1 MAEKFYYFTHGLC
14 CMFFLIFGI
23 RMLLKKDKERTQ
35 KVLTGTLLFWLFL
48 QLKDLVLYSP
58 AVERDG
64 FVYNLVVLVD
74 MWAVQV
80 CSFYLFELLSAGWL
94 TWRRI
99 AALWSANLAITL
111 AYVFSGNAV
120 WVDVMLAY
128 SIVYSVVFV
137 VITYFAARRYNSF
150 LRANYSDTTRKNIK
164 WLKYTT
170 IIFFICLL
178 VWSVTVVYDSFLSD
192 VIYLLSSLVLWSF
205 IFHFG
210 EMQESVPLYGN
221 INLKHLFWRNLVDAA
236 EDAANEPAGE
246 ESLGNGDA
254 VGAQS
259 NLPVQLQK
267 AMETDEVFL
276 NSRLT
281 LTDLS
286 ALLGTNRTYLSVYLN
301 NELHTTFYDYVNS
314 YRIRKVVARLESS
327 DEKTTMA
334 EIAESCGFNSLSTF
348 RRCFVRE
355 FGMTFAEYRRQ
366 HSRGL

>member
-1 MAEKFYYFTHGLC
+1 
-14 CMFFLIFGI
+14 MFFLIFGI

-120 WVDVMLAY
+120 WVDVMLVY

-170 IIFFICLL
+170 VIFFRR
-178 VWSVTVVYDSFLSD
+178 
-192 VIYLLSSLVLWSF
+192 
-205 IFHFG
+205 HF
-210 EMQESVPLYGN
+210 
-221 INLKHLFWRNLVDAA
+221 R
-236 EDAANEPAGE
+236 
-246 ESLGNGDA
+246 
-254 VGAQS
+254 
-259 NLPVQLQK
+259 
-267 AMETDEVFL
+267 
-276 NSRLT
+276 
-281 LTDLS
+281 
-286 ALLGTNRTYLSVYLN
+286 
-301 NELHTTFYDYVNS
+301 
-314 YRIRKVVARLESS
+314 
-327 DEKTTMA
+327 
-334 EIAESCGFNSLSTF
+334 
-348 RRCFVRE
+348 
-355 FGMTFAEYRRQ
+355 
-366 HSRGL
+366 